1 MKPATR
7 LVHFESCPN
16 DRFRPVATPLYLTT
30 TFEQQSAFEFG
41 QYDYSRSGNPTRA
54 VLERQLAD
62 LEGAAKAF
70 CFSSGLAAIT
80 AVTRLLNPK
89 GEILASAFL
98 YGGTCRLFTKLSQYS
113 GLAVRYVGSTDVNSF
128 RREIGPATRL
138 VYIETPTNPLLRVID
153 IAGVAKVAHESGA
166 LLCVDNTMMSP
177 YLQNPLLHGADIVVH
192 SATKSLAG
200 HSDVTAGVVAVRDTA
215 IGEEVYSIQNGE
227 GAVLSPFD
235 CYLLLRGMKTLG
247 IRLDRQESNAQKILG
262 FLTQQS
268 AVRHVYYP
276 GLNDDVTGEL
286 HGSQARGGG
295 CVISFDTGSKEAS
308 QRFVEALEL
317 FAITV
322 SFGSVASSVSMPA
335 FMSHVSVPLS
345 LRSQNGLLSDLVR
358 LSIGIEDADDLIG
371 DLSQALAK
379 T

>member
-16 DRFRPVATPLYLTT
+16 DRFRPVATPLYLTS
-30 TFEQQSAFEFG
+30 TFEQQSAFESG

-80 AVTRLLNPK
+80 AATRLLKP
-89 GEILASAFL
+89 GDEIVASPFL
-98 YGGTCRLFTKLSQYS
+98 YGGTCRLFANLPQHS
-113 GLAVRYVGSTDVNSF
+113 GIGVRYVGSTDVESF

-166 LLCVDNTMMSP
+166 FLCVDNTMMSP
-177 YLQNPLLHGADIVVH
+177 YLQNPLVLGADIVVH

-200 HSDVTAGVVAVRDTA
+200 HSDVTAGVVAVSDIA

-235 CYLLLRGMKTLG
+235 CYLFLRGMKTLG
-247 IRLDRQESNAQKILG
+247 IRLDRQESNAQKILE

-268 AVRHVYYP
+268 AVRRVYYP
-276 GLNDDVTGEL
+276 GLNDNVTGRL

-295 CVISFDTGSKEAS
+295 CVISLETGSKEAS

-345 LRSQNGLLSDLVR
+345 LRSKNGLLSDLVR
-358 LSIGIEDADDLIG
+358 LSVGIEDADDLIG

-379 T
+379 V

>member
-30 TFEQQSAFEFG
+30 TFEQQSAFESG

-80 AVTRLLNPK
+80 AITRLLKP
-89 GEILASAFL
+89 GDEILASAFL
-98 YGGTCRLFTKLSQYS
+98 YGGTCRLFANLPQHS
-113 GLAVRYVGSTDVNSF
+113 GIGVRYVGSEHVESF
-128 RREIGPATRL
+128 RREIGPATRM

-200 HSDVTAGVVAVRDTA
+200 HSDVTAGVVAVGDMA

-247 IRLDRQESNAQKILG
+247 IRLDRQQLNAREIVEL
-262 FLTQQS
+262 LTQHS
-268 AVRHVYYP
+268 AIRRVHYP
-276 GLNDDVTGEL
+276 GLNDEVAGQL
-286 HGSQARGGG
+286 HEAQARGSG
-295 CVISFDTGSKEAS
+295 CVISLETGSREAS
-308 QRFVEALEL
+308 RRFVEALKL
-317 FAITV
+317 FTIAV

-335 FMSHVSVPLS
+335 FMSHASVPLS

-358 LSIGIEDADDLIG
+358 LSVGIEDADDLIG

-379 T
+379 A